1 MSHEQDSKLNDD
13 IVKIKKRLKF
23 IEGKFKYIIVVLV
36 CVFVTI
42 FIENVMQPI
51 KFVFN
56 KYSTIITYFQ

>member
-1 MSHEQDSKLNDD
+1 MSYEQDSKLNDD
-13 IVKIKKRLKF
+13 IVKIKKRLKL

-42 FIENVMQPI
+42 FIKNVMQPI